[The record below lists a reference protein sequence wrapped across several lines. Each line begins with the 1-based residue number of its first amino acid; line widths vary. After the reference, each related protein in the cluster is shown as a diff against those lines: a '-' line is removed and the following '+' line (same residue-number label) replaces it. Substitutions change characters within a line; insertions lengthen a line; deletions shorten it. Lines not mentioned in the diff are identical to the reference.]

1 MKTYSEINQHMLE
14 NIPPQA
20 LKKSAPSPKSEEPTA
35 ASSSGQVESASNVS
49 VKTKPAAEVVT
60 AQVTFLTV
68 AEFEKVPKY
77 MKGRLNYEALT
88 LAVEEFNKCVY
99 AKYEFLA
106 RPLSEIGLKD
116 KKRRNVLKSQDKPD
130 LKHRNFVTADELKD
144 YSMFRTEAGRK
155 SVVTVLRHFQK
166 IRESR
171 GPGPIVRFVVC

>member
-20 LKKSAPSPKSEEPTA
+20 LKISAPSPKSEGPTA
-35 ASSSGQVESASNVS
+35 ASSGGQVESASNVS
-49 VKTKPAAEVVT
+49 VKTKPAEVVT

-88 LAVEEFNKCVY
+88 LAVEEFNKCVH

-130 LKHRNFVTADELKD
+130 LKHRNFVTAEELKD